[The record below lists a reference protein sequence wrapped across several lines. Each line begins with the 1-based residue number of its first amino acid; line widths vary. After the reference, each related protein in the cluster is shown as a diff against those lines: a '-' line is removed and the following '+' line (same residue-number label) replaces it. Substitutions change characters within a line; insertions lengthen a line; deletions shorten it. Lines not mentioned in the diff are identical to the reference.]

1 VAGEATLLT
10 IAVAPTARRTGVGR
24 DLVAEFLLQSH
35 DRQATS
41 AFLEVAETNHA
52 ARALY
57 TAAGFA
63 PTGRRKGYYRSA
75 GQSVDAI
82 LMGRPI

>member
-1 VAGEATLLT
+1 
-10 IAVAPTARRTGVGR
+10 
-24 DLVAEFLLQSH
+24 
-35 DRQATS
+35 
-41 AFLEVAETNHA
+41 A

-63 PTGRRKGYYRSA
+63 PTGGRKGYYRSA